1 MNFIKSNSFFYY
13 SLAFI
18 SIALLIVCFTFEG
31 TGGGGDSVFHFQY
44 AKFAAQH
51 PENFFNHWAKPLYT
65 IFAFPFA
72 QFSFTG
78 IKVFNILMSIISAY
92 YTHKILL
99 HFKTANAHLIAIILF
114 SITLFVNVTI
124 SGFIA
129 IFFVIKY
136 DLFKQ

>member
-1 MNFIKSNSFFYY
+1 MNFLKPNSFFYY

-18 SIALLIVCFTFEG
+18 SFALLTVCYAFEG

-78 IKVFNILMSIISAY
+78 IKVFNVLMSLISAY
-92 YTHKILL
+92 FTYKHYFIKFIKHN
-99 HFKTANAHLIAIILF
+99 HFNKLKYRNHL
-114 SITLFVNVTI
+114 N
-124 SGFIA
+124 
-129 IFFVIKY
+129 
-136 DLFKQ
+136 